1 MGKNAGSGRLEDSA
15 DGEAL
20 ERRLFRGMWVSI
32 VLAALVSVPLFP
44 WRVTTGL
51 LLGGVLSLFNHH
63 WLRTALAAAFGRAAA
78 GGRPRIRAA
87 RYVLRYFVVAAVVW
101 AAYALDL
108 VSLPATIVGLCAFV
122 PALLIEALTQFYFA
136 IVYREDT

>member
-1 MGKNAGSGRLEDSA
+1 MGENAGNVGLEDSA

-51 LLGGVLSLFNHH
+51 LLGGALSLFNHH
-63 WLRTALAAAFGRAAA
+63 WLRTALAAAF
-78 GGRPRIRAA
+78 
-87 RYVLRYFVVAAVVW
+87 
-101 AAYALDL
+101 
-108 VSLPATIVGLCAFV
+108 
-122 PALLIEALTQFYFA
+122 
-136 IVYREDT
+136 